1 MKRRYV
7 VVLACIVLVGVG
19 TAGLTGCSSK
29 KTTANAAP
37 GPQLAEAGATVD
49 GEMKAGFPESL
60 PLWKGAKV
68 ISSKH
73 SDKGQFD
80 VYELDMTT
88 TVSYSK
94 VVYGYSKGLQNA
106 GWNAQ
111 SLGGDA
117 TSTAISATKDS
128 LEAAITISKDKS
140 GLTSIVISVQ
150 L

>member
-1 MKRRYV
+1 MKRRFV
-7 VVLACIVLVGVG
+7 VVLVCIVLTGVG
-19 TAGLTGCSSK
+19 AAGLSGCSSK

-37 GPQLAEAGATVD
+37 GPQLAEVGATVD

-60 PLWKGAKV
+60 PLWKGATV
-68 ISSKH
+68 VSSKH
-73 SDKGQFD
+73 TEKGQFD

-88 TVSYSK
+88 TTSYSK
-94 VVYGYSKGLQNA
+94 VVYGYGKGLQNA
-106 GWNAQ
+106 GWDAR
-111 SLGGDA
+111 SLGGDG
-117 TSTAISATKDS
+117 TSTALSATKDS